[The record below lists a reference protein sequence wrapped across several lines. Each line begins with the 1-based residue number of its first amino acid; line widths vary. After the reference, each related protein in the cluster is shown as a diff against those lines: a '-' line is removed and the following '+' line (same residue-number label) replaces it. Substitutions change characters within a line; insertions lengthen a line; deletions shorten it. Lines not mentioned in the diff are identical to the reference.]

1 MLCKLDSESYK
12 LFQIFWISTYTF
24 SCFVLHFEIH
34 FDLFI
39 AKAKYSLQWVC
50 FLFIFGLLNYR
61 KVWWQLASD
70 VRSKTSIWYCTGPKT
85 QYLFSLMDT
94 SVIKENKYMRIFKF
108 ASSCLPPLI
117 SAWIMVQGLCNAVLC
132 ILLKIDP
139 IYNWP
144 SSLARIILDMCILFL
159 WAHAQNLLLKYE
171 FAFSRPLKLKESD
184 FQGSW
189 GKWRRCF

>member
-1 MLCKLDSESYK
+1 MKNRMENNFLTMLLGVAIILCCASEILNLASYFK
-12 LFQIFWISTYTF
+12 CFDFCWIH
-24 SCFVLHFEIH
+24 FVVFEFIH
-34 FDLFI
+34 FDLFS
-39 AKAKYSLQWVC
+39 AKCSLQWVW
-50 FLFIFGLLNYR
+50 FLFVFGLLNYR
-61 KVWWQLASD
+61 KIWWQLASD
-70 VRSKTSIWYCTGPKT
+70 VRSVTSSWYCTGPKA
-85 QYLFSLMDT
+85 QYLFSLMDP

-159 WAHAQNLLLKYE
+159 WAHAQNLL
-171 FAFSRPLKLKESD
+171 
-184 FQGSW
+184 
-189 GKWRRCF
+189 

>member
-1 MLCKLDSESYK
+1 MGW
-12 LFQIFWISTYTF
+12 IFVRFRFAELS
-24 SCFVLHFEIH
+24 
-34 FDLFI
+34 
-39 AKAKYSLQWVC
+39 KSLM
-50 FLFIFGLLNYR
+50 
-61 KVWWQLASD
+61 ASD
-70 VRSKTSIWYCTGPKT
+70 VRSVKSSWYCTGPKA

-159 WAHAQNLLLKYE
+159 WAHAQNLLWNMNLHFLGPKIKRKW
-171 FAFSRPLKLKESD
+171 FSRFLRKMKKMLLKILHCL
-184 FQGSW
+184 F
-189 GKWRRCF
+189 